1 MLQALGATQPEG
13 RLESVWLDLHL
24 GLKAYRQVMAS
35 YLISELAQRAG
46 MSTAT
51 LRFYEQEGLLPAAR
65 SAAGYRVYDDEAA
78 ERLEF
83 IAGGKRIG
91 LPLAEIREL
100 LTAWDAGG
108 CADLR
113 DRLRPLLNMKIEET
127 RQRSAELAAF
137 MGQLTAALSR
147 LDGPVPS
154 GRCEPACCVPATGAP
169 VVSRGDDP
177 PYPPMRA
184 RSKPATLPGAPP
196 APMSASVATAPVV
209 TGCALP
215 AADREGRLVEWRAL
229 LATSVGREPI
239 GGGTRFRFPASLAGQ
254 IASLAAA
261 ESECCAFFEF
271 TLHIAS
277 GEAILDV
284 RAPAEMRPHLF
295 GLLTG

>member
-1 MLQALGATQPEG
+1 MAT
-13 RLESVWLDLHL
+13 
-24 GLKAYRQVMAS
+24 

-51 LRFYEQEGLLPAAR
+51 LRFYEQEGLLPVAR
-65 SAAGYRVYDDEAA
+65 SAAGYRMYDDEAA

-108 CADLR
+108 CSDLR
-113 DRLRPLLNMKIEET
+113 DRLRPLLNAKIEET

-137 MGQLTAALSR
+137 TGQLTSALSR
-147 LDGPVPS
+147 LDGPASS
-154 GRCEPACCVPATGAP
+154 GRCEPACCIPAA
-169 VVSRGDDP
+169 
-177 PYPPMRA
+177 
-184 RSKPATLPGAPP
+184 GAPP
-196 APMSASVATAPVV
+196 APMATLVTGAPVV
-209 TGCALP
+209 TACTLP
-215 AADREGRLVEWRAL
+215 AAGQERRLGEWRAL
-229 LATSVGREPI
+229 LASSAGRESI

-271 TLHIAS
+271 TLHIAR

-284 RAPAEMRPHLF
+284 RAPAEMRPQLS

>member
-1 MLQALGATQPEG
+1 MAT
-13 RLESVWLDLHL
+13 
-24 GLKAYRQVMAS
+24 

-46 MSTAT
+46 MSSAT
-51 LRFYEQEGLLPAAR
+51 LRFYEQEGLLPVAR

-83 IAGGKRIG
+83 IAGAKRIG

-113 DRLRPLLNMKIEET
+113 DRLRPLLTAKIEET

-137 MGQLTAALSR
+137 TGQLTAELSR
-147 LDGPVPS
+147 LDGPASP
-154 GRCEPACCVPATGAP
+154 GRCEPACCIPAAGAP
-169 VVSRGDDP
+169 VVSRGDAP
-177 PYPPMRA
+177 PHSPMRA
-184 RSKPATLPGAPP
+184 RPKTTTMPGGPP
-196 APMSASVATAPVV
+196 APMATTVTAAPVV
-209 TGCALP
+209 TACTLP
-215 AADREGRLVEWRAL
+215 AAGQERRLAEWRAL
-229 LATSVGREPI
+229 LASSACREPI

-254 IASLAAA
+254 IASLVAA

-271 TLHIAS
+271 TLHVAS

-284 RAPAEMRPHLF
+284 RAPAEMRPQLS